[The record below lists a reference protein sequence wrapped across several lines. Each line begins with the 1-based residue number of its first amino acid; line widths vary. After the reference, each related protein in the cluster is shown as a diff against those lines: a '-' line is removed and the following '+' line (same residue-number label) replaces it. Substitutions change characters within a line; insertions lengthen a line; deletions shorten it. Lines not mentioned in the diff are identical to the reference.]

1 MRKKFKMDYIPT
13 TATEAEDDDRKEI
26 SVAWSDSDTCLW
38 YDNFWYAKLVTLISQ
53 VVLNRT
59 RA

>member
-1 MRKKFKMDYIPT
+1 MDYIPT